1 MSRPLQVVIV
11 AGSGRRPSRTLGLLN
26 AIAAQLGQHVAI
38 QTEVVA
44 LSDLSGQLLSATE
57 LAQLPDPV
65 RQKIAAIE
73 SADLLLAGSPVYRGS
88 YSGLFKHLFD
98 LVPQESLFGKPVLLA
113 ATGGSDRH
121 ALAIDHQLR
130 PLFAFFQA
138 LTLPLGVYA
147 NAQEFDNE
155 TIISAALQERI
166 ALTVQRALPV
176 LQGLAASAAPSRAA
190 R

>member
-1 MSRPLQVVIV
+1 MSRPLQVVVV

-26 AIAAQLGQHVAI
+26 AIAAQLGQHLSI
-38 QTEVVA
+38 HTEVVA
-44 LSDLSGQLLSATE
+44 LSELTGQLLGATE
-57 LAQLPDPV
+57 LEQLPAPV

-73 SADLLLAGSPVYRGS
+73 AADLLLAGSPVYRGS

-98 LVPQESLFGKPVLLA
+98 LVPQDSLIGKPVLLA

-121 ALAIDHQLR
+121 ALIIDHQLR
-130 PLFAFFQA
+130 PLFAFFQT

-155 TIISAALQERI
+155 TVTSTALQERI

-176 LQGLAASAAPSRAA
+176 LQALAVA
-190 R
+190 RSNA